1 MNIYN
6 KFNEEGLGIRPLIRE
21 IFLIILFCF
30 SFDIAAQDRETI
42 LDSEME
48 VSYFGGL
55 TLKFAGI
62 KGN

>member
-1 MNIYN
+1 MNLYN
-6 KFNEEGLGIRPLIRE
+6 NFNEEGLGIRPLIRE

-48 VSYFGGL
+48 VS
-55 TLKFAGI
+55 
-62 KGN
+62 